1 MRAWLICPM
10 ISSKCA
16 ALFPES
22 LIITI
27 YNLHKEIWYCK
38 NSKSFKTKRSQK
50 SLKTCHFNSTFV
62 INWYFTDFFTNENP
76 RKFVEKQ
83 KDDNFIL
90 LHFHVYLDTSKRTI
104 TQRTFAPEDFLPR
117 GNFGQENFP
126 PGGFCPRKTLFAKEN
141 FWAVQR
147 PLGSMF
153 AVLWYEM
160 SYENVLRRFG
170 DFCIVVEA
178 VLCTAQRLNINP
190 CFPMNLYYKLQA
202 YELNSR
208 IILVW

>member
-1 MRAWLICPM
+1 MRAWLICSM

-83 KDDNFIL
+83 KMIFFYI
-90 LHFHVYLDTSKRTI
+90 FHVYLDNSKRTI
-104 TQRTFAPEDFLPR
+104 TQGTSAPEDFLPR
-117 GNFGQENFP
+117 GNFGQKIFPQEAFVQERPSLPRRPFFSKKMSTSLELLCKKSTPSGKVCGLKQECWQNRNQTLGDCSKRKVDLQTKEQLWNFLLLRAW
-126 PGGFCPRKTLFAKEN
+126 FYFSQAI
-141 FWAVQR
+141 Q
-147 PLGSMF
+147 
-153 AVLWYEM
+153 
-160 SYENVLRRFG
+160 SYV
-170 DFCIVVEA
+170 
-178 VLCTAQRLNINP
+178 
-190 CFPMNLYYKLQA
+190 
-202 YELNSR
+202 
-208 IILVW
+208 